1 VDKIASILLC
11 LLAGIAYLIIAI
23 DQWADGNSVGDAWN
37 DPYLLTGLA
46 CFVAGGIGVAVI
58 LVARRK
64 EKWLLIPVVLLLVGM
79 LSEAVSEDRHE
90 KKGYSDGQIQYVK
103 QIQDR
108 YGVDI
113 VGSKA
118 EARFCL
124 NGEYLLVADPS
135 TDQSALG
142 QTVHLYDPNR
152 KEVFAETL
160 GDMLEQLKIEFDHS
174 DQVQAVWLKIKPA
187 SPRNHGYMQ
196 IAVRDRPEGR
206 TSGIFYYN
214 LAAAPEGK
222 IALKITD

>member
-1 VDKIASILLC
+1 
-11 LLAGIAYLIIAI
+11 LLAGIAYLVIAI
-23 DQWADGNSVGDAWN
+23 DQWADGNSTSAVWS

-46 CFVAGGIGVAVI
+46 CFVVGILTAIVI
-58 LVARRK
+58 LAAKRK
-64 EKWLLIPVVLLLVGM
+64 EKWLLFPVVLLLTGM

-90 KKGYSDGQIQYVK
+90 KKDISEWQTQYVR

-113 VGSKA
+113 VGNKT

-124 NGEYLLVADPS
+124 HGDFLLVADPAA
-135 TDQSALG
+135 DQASLG
-142 QTVHLYDPNR
+142 QTVRLYDQNR
-152 KEVFAETL
+152 KEVFAESL
-160 GDMLEQLKIEFDHS
+160 GDMLEQLKVEFGHS
-174 DQVQAVWLKIKPA
+174 DQVQAIWLKVKPA

-214 LAAAPEGK
+214 LTTEPEGK